1 MLPAMRSERPSPA
14 ALRGLA
20 RDRRGASVV
29 EFAILLPVF
38 ACMLY
43 GLLGYGQYFL
53 FAHSVQQL
61 ANDAARATVAGL
73 NTAERQTLAQQ
84 TVTTELGSLRE
95 LPANRVTT
103 AISETG
109 QSVTVRVRF
118 DADHVPM
125 FRTSLLPMP
134 DPVIERSAVVRMG
147 GIT

>member
-1 MLPAMRSERPSPA
+1 M
-14 ALRGLA
+14 
-20 RDRRGASVV
+20 V

-38 ACMLY
+38 ACMLF

-53 FAHSVQQL
+53 YAHSVQEL

-84 TVTTELGSLRE
+84 TVTAELASLRE
-95 LPANRVTT
+95 LTPSRVTT
-103 AISETG
+103 AVTEAG

-118 DADHVPM
+118 DAGNAPL
-125 FRTSLLPMP
+125 FRTTLLPMP

-147 GIT
+147 GIL